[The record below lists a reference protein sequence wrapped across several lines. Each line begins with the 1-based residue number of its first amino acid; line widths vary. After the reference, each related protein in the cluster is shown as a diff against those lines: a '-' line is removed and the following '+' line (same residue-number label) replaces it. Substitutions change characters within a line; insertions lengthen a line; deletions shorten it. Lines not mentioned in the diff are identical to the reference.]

1 MTGKRKRRL
10 RRLVNRAAR
19 KWAHHDTVTA
29 AEWRRHLWREA
40 RRSYGDARDV
50 EEWTAACS

>member
-19 KWAHHDTVTA
+19 AWSLGDVVSAQR
-29 AEWRRHLWREA
+29 WRTHLWREA